1 MTDENS
7 RIPVIIDTDMAPD
20 DWMAILYLMQT
31 SIIDVKAITVVAT
44 GAAHAGP
51 GTRNALGLLA
61 LANET
66 SIPVAC
72 GRRTPLRY
80 DHKWPLLVRMLVD
93 WRYGLRLPRN
103 HGKPSALNAVELLV
117 SQIVESPCKV
127 VVFAI
132 GPLTNIAEALERRP
146 EIKANIERIVIMG
159 GAVSVSGNIT
169 PAGFKKVE
177 NHAAEWNIYCDP
189 YAAAV
194 VFSSG
199 VAITLVP
206 LDVTN
211 TVPMT
216 LAFYE
221 RSAQLRLTPAADF
234 VHRTMGR
241 LKFMIGRH
249 AYYFW
254 DPLAAVL
261 LTHGELGEYEEVN
274 LKVVLEQGPECG
286 RTIASEDGHKVRKCT
301 MVDIDRFESVFLET
315 LNIGLD

>member
-44 GAAHAGP
+44 GEAHAGP

-61 LANET
+61 LVGKT
-66 SIPVAC
+66 SIPVAY
-72 GRRTPLRY
+72 GRRTPMRY
-80 DHKWPLLVRMLVD
+80 DHRWPLLMRKLVD
-93 WRYGLRLPRN
+93 WRYGLRLK
-103 HGKPSALNAVELLV
+103 HKKGKPSALNAVDLLV
-117 SQIVESPCKV
+117 SQIVESPDKV

-132 GPLTNIAEALERRP
+132 GPLTNIAEALEQHP
-146 EIKANIERIVIMG
+146 EISANIERIVIMG
-159 GAVSVSGNIT
+159 GAVNVSGNIT

-189 YAAAV
+189 YAAEV

-221 RSAQLRLTPAADF
+221 RSAQSRLTPAADF

-241 LKFMIGRH
+241 LKFLIGRH
-249 AYYFW
+249 EYYFW

-261 LTHGELGEYEEVN
+261 LTHEELGEYEDVK
-274 LKVVLEQGPECG
+274 LKVMLEQGPECG
-286 RTIASEDGHKVRKCT
+286 RTIASEDGNKVRLCNK
-301 MVDIDRFESVFLET
+301 VDIERFETVFIET
-315 LNIGLD
+315 LNIGPD